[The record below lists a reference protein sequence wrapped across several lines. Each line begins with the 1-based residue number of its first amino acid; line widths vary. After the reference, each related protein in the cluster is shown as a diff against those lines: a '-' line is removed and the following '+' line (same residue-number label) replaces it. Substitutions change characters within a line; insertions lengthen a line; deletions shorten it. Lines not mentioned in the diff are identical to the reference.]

1 MSLKIRPFRCVHV
14 DAHGRTSG
22 PVEVVLPFDVDVFR
36 NLDVSLLVQLTAF
49 RCEPSLMIS
58 EGLPLSCLGCEVAT
72 L

>member
-22 PVEVVLPFDVDVFR
+22 PVEVVLPLDVDVCR

-49 RCEPSLMIS
+49 HYEPS
-58 EGLPLSCLGCEVAT
+58 
-72 L
+72 